1 MTKVTVTYNK
11 NNYISTAK
19 ALGIIFMVIGHSQ
32 CPTLLHNIIYMFHMP
47 LFFFCSGYFFHKL
60 NEKEAILPFIKKKI
74 KGLYLPYIKWSIA
87 FLLLHNIFFS
97 LNIYNDQFGYLGGSH
112 YYGWQEFLCK
122 LIKVTFT
129 MDDHEYLLGGF
140 WFIKILFL
148 DAIFIGVSSLFIK
161 HEKISKNMI
170 IIFSLVLC
178 TILLRY
184 RHINNIFIIGSPSTI
199 TFGATFF
206 MIGHIYKSFDKISI
220 YKPTYVLPAIITF
233 ATSLFFYKD
242 GLSIHCRHNEV
253 LPYTLFATIGIY
265 LTFAFSRLIDKYD
278 IKKVFYCIGQETMI
292 ILSLHFL
299 TFKIVS
305 LILIG
310 LYQLPIS
317 HLAEYPV
324 LSINNMNYWFV
335 YSIFGIIIPLAIKQK
350 YNNLKYNT
358 SWRK

>member
-1 MTKVTVTYNK
+1 MGTTVTHNK

-170 IIFSLVLC
+170 IIVSLVLC

-184 RHINNIFIIGSPSTI
+184 RHINNIFIIG
-199 TFGATFF
+199 
-206 MIGHIYKSFDKISI
+206 HIYKSLGKINT
-220 YKPTYVLPAIITF
+220 YKPTHVLPAIITF
-233 ATSLFFYKD
+233 ATSLFFYNQ
-242 GLSIHCRHNEV
+242 GLSIHCRHNEA
-253 LPYTLFATIGIY
+253 LP
-265 LTFAFSRLIDKYD
+265 
-278 IKKVFYCIGQETMI
+278 
-292 ILSLHFL
+292 
-299 TFKIVS
+299 
-305 LILIG
+305 
-310 LYQLPIS
+310 
-317 HLAEYPV
+317 
-324 LSINNMNYWFV
+324 
-335 YSIFGIIIPLAIKQK
+335 
-350 YNNLKYNT
+350 
-358 SWRK
+358 